1 MVKIQCQIHVT
12 DYDGFL
18 LRPNNNKKIPSHVP
32 ANQKTFINSFIC
44 ENAYLPRSKGH
55 HFYIKLTV

>member
-18 LRPNNNKKIPSHVP
+18 LRPNNNKK
-32 ANQKTFINSFIC
+32 NTFTR
-44 ENAYLPRSKGH
+44 ASKSEDFH
-55 HFYIKLTV
+55 QQFYM